1 MIKFFRQIRQRL
13 LTENPPAG
21 RAGKFSKYLLY
32 AIGEIVLVVVGIL
45 IALSINNWN
54 EQQKRDVLEK
64 EYYCRL
70 KEDVR
75 QDEEKIESLIIAV
88 KKRLV
93 ASNEAARLLQK
104 SDPLKTE
111 VGRQFE
117 FALKGSY
124 STFVANNAA
133 FEDLK
138 SGANLNIIKD
148 KRVINALNNYFNKI
162 KGYTDVIRVHTD
174 LMVNNQFSYSD
185 KLSTGWV
192 HGKMTTS
199 RFLKGMDK
207 DVFNAINISE
217 QEYFSE
223 EIKYSLYN
231 DALLHISSNAR
242 TKELLM
248 LIKEEIYI
256 LLKLFDNKCDT

>member
-1 MIKFFRQIRQRL
+1 MINFFRKIRKQL
-13 LTENPPAG
+13 ADDNKPL
-21 RAGKFSKYLLY
+21 KYMRY
-32 AIGEIVLVVVGIL
+32 AIGEIVLVVIGIL

-75 QDEEKIESLIIAV
+75 QDEEKIESVIIAV

-104 SDPLKTE
+104 RDPLKTE
-111 VGRQFE
+111 VGRQFGL
-117 FALKGSY
+117 ALIGSY
-124 STFVANNAA
+124 SSFVANNAA

-148 KRVINALNNYFNKI
+148 KRVINALNIYFNKI
-162 KGYTDVIRVHTD
+162 KGYTDVIRVHAN

-185 KLSTGWV
+185 KLSSGWV
-192 HGKMTTS
+192 HGKMIRS
-199 RFLKGMDK
+199 SFLKGIDK

-217 QEYFSE
+217 QEYFSA

-231 DALLHISSNAR
+231 DALMHIASNAR
-242 TKELLM
+242 TLEILI
-248 LIKEEIYI
+248 LIKKEIYI
-256 LLKLFDNKCDT
+256 LLKLLDKKCDT